1 MSAPDQDT
9 PLAESPEVS
18 GTPKTAN
25 PANSAKTAK
34 TANSAGTGGAAA
46 TPGVPAP
53 RETSGGRPEDGDT
66 EKPAGRAAGEGSGAA
81 SGEDPAGVREEA
93 VRGEGVQG
101 GREEG
106 VREKGVRGEGVQ
118 GGREEDAREEGDAEE
133 DDAVGS
139 TVGGLTPRQARRL
152 RVAAASVLL
161 VALAAVLVVRLASR
175 TSVLV
180 VGVYGLAMI
189 LCGIVIELSRNGRTR
204 LATWLLVGGLAT
216 ALALDW
222 LVLP

>member
-9 PLAESPEVS
+9 PAT
-18 GTPKTAN
+18 GAPKT
-25 PANSAKTAK
+25 SA
-34 TANSAGTGGAAA
+34 AGTEVPDAAGASGA
-46 TPGVPAP
+46 PG
-53 RETSGGRPEDGDT
+53 T
-66 EKPAGRAAGEGSGAA
+66 EKPAADALAGEDELTEETDQ
-81 SGEDPAGVREEA
+81 GEDES
-93 VRGEGVQG
+93 
-101 GREEG
+101 EEG
-106 VREKGVRGEGVQ
+106 GAD
-118 GGREEDAREEGDAEE
+118 GRPA
-133 DDAVGS
+133 
-139 TVGGLTPRQARRL
+139 GGLTPRQARRL

-161 VALAAVLVVRLASR
+161 VALAVVLVVRLASR

-204 LATWLLVGGLAT
+204 LGTWLLAGGLLT

>member
-9 PLAESPEVS
+9 PATGATKTPGAPKAARAAAGTEVPDAAGATGAPGPQEPAADALRGEDELAEE
-18 GTPKTAN
+18 
-25 PANSAKTAK
+25 
-34 TANSAGTGGAAA
+34 GGE
-46 TPGVPAP
+46 
-53 RETSGGRPEDGDT
+53 ETDDGEETDGEADGRP
-66 EKPAGRAAGEGSGAA
+66 
-81 SGEDPAGVREEA
+81 
-93 VRGEGVQG
+93 
-101 GREEG
+101 
-106 VREKGVRGEGVQ
+106 
-118 GGREEDAREEGDAEE
+118 
-133 DDAVGS
+133 
-139 TVGGLTPRQARRL
+139 VGGLTPKQARRL

-161 VALAAVLVVRLASR
+161 VALAVVLVVRLASR

-204 LATWLLVGGLAT
+204 LGTWLLAGGLLT